1 MFQHLVSNGQTWLG
15 QTWLGQTWLTPNKWS
30 SIQTVLSFLRYHIP
44 FGTR

>member
-1 MFQHLVSNGQTWLG
+1 MSHLFHTAVSLR
-15 QTWLGQTWLTPNKWS
+15 GQTWLTPNKWS